1 MAHAPLPH
9 YGSGRWIRANTEP
22 WKTRSMKTRTLL
34 VLAVITGLLIIVAF
48 AVQVLVDGRFLG

>member
-1 MAHAPLPH
+1 
-9 YGSGRWIRANTEP
+9 
-22 WKTRSMKTRTLL
+22 MKTRTLL